1 MKSLAF
7 VLRLS
12 TPFSQDL
19 GFHLRVLDGLLL
31 AYQLDLQLLQL
42 GLPLPKGDR

>member
-7 VLRLS
+7 ILYLS
-12 TPFSQDL
+12 MPFSQDL
-19 GFHLRVLDGLLL
+19 KFCLCILDGLLL

-42 GLPLPKGDR
+42 GLPLPKSDG

>member
-7 VLRLS
+7 ILRLS
-12 TPFSQDL
+12 MPFSQDL
-19 GFHLRVLDGLLL
+19 GFRLCIFDSLLL

-42 GLPLPKGDR
+42 GLPLPKSDG